1 MSFSENSFKGV
12 AVVVFFADVGFFVGA
27 DGFVV
32 VLAVSF
38 NRTVEIFTLDETV
51 N

>member
-12 AVVVFFADVGFFVGA
+12 GVVVFFAVVAFFVGTA
-27 DGFVV
+27 GLVV
-32 VLAVSF
+32 GLAVSF
-38 NRTVEIFTLDETV
+38 NQTVDIFTLDETV

>member
-12 AVVVFFADVGFFVGA
+12 GVVVFFADVGFFVGA